1 MKVTAVIPAYN
12 EASMIADVVRKTV
25 LFADEVVVID
35 DGSKDRTGEIARV
48 AGARVY
54 THAINRGLG
63 ASLATGIA
71 AALKCGADIVVTLDA
86 DGQHDPS
93 EIPNFVRAL
102 EERRVDA
109 VIGSRFLEVDDPPGR
124 ESSVRAGMPFLRRV
138 YNRIGNMLT
147 YLLFGIRTTDSQSG
161 FRAFTHHGASRLE
174 LKTNRMEVSSEFL
187 KEIHDKHISVC
198 EIPCR
203 VRYTDYSMS
212 KGQSF
217 GVGVTT
223 AMKLVLRRLM

>member
-1 MKVTAVIPAYN
+1 MKVVAVIPAYN
-12 EASMIADVVRKTV
+12 ESSMIADVVRKTV

-35 DGSKDRTGEIARV
+35 DGSKDRTGEIART
-48 AGARVY
+48 AGARVF

-71 AALKCGADIVVTLDA
+71 AALLREADVIVTLDA

-93 EIPNFVRAL
+93 EIPNFVRAI
-102 EERRVDA
+102 EERKVDA
-109 VIGSRFLEVDDPPGR
+109 VIGSRFLEEMD
-124 ESSVRAGMPFLRRV
+124 MPFLRRV
-138 YNRIGNMLT
+138 YNRIGNVLT

-161 FRAFTHHGASRLE
+161 FRAFTHRGASRLE

-217 GVGVTT
+217 GVGVAT
-223 AMKLVLRRLM
+223 AFKLVLRRLM